1 MRFNTLKASIVA
13 QPARDFAK
21 KTKKAKQNPADA
33 TEYETVDE
41 PVQEHVEVEKPKA
54 APKAAAPKASS
65 GAEPWKTQTVVL
77 DLDKSLFQPFS
88 IGDVKQVDSTPDNNA
103 PSYEDTIEGR
113 YANVL
118 FKTASQKAA
127 LYTVYEDMMYLSE
140 LYKHSEVFRSFTEN
154 GGVGTKEITD
164 LNNVLR
170 NLAPFNDVTLRLLTV
185 LVENKRLVLIEEVAK
200 KYKKLYQQ
208 FNKEEKITIISAEE
222 LTAVQQ
228 SQVVA
233 ALKENPQNA
242 GKDFTIEYQVD
253 KSIQGGLQMYTESE
267 FMDMSISS
275 RMLRIN
281 EEVAKL
287 VM

>member
-1 MRFNTLKASIVA
+1 MGA

-21 KTKKAKQNPADA
+21 KSKKAKQNPADA

-54 APKAAAPKASS
+54 APKAAAPKAT
-65 GAEPWKTQTVVL
+65 GAEPWLIQTVVL
-77 DLDKSLFQPFS
+77 DLDKALFQPFS
-88 IGDVKQVDSTPDNNA
+88 IGDVKQVDSTPDNKA
-103 PSYEDTIEGR
+103 PSFEDTIEGR

-118 FKTASQKAA
+118 FTTASQKSA

-140 LYKHSEVFRSFTEN
+140 LYKYSEVFRSFTEN
-154 GGVGTKEITD
+154 GGVGTKEIGD
-164 LNNVLR
+164 LNKVLR
-170 NLAPFNDVTLRLLTV
+170 DLAPFHETTLHFLTV
-185 LVENKRLVLIEEVAK
+185 LAENKRLVLIEEIAM

-222 LTAVQQ
+222 LNANQQ
-228 SQVVA
+228 NQVMQ
-233 ALKENPQNA
+233 ALKENPHNA

-267 FMDMSISS
+267 FMDMSVSS